1 VESIAV
7 ADSAALGG
15 AMMAAHADGVPL
27 AKMTE
32 AFSPVSDVCLPQPE
46 TAAVYDKLLPLIREL
61 EKSAPIR

>member
-1 VESIAV
+1 
-7 ADSAALGG
+7 
-15 AMMAAHADGVPL
+15 MMAAHADGVPL

-61 EKSAPIR
+61 EKAAPLK